1 MNSEL
6 SSYFRKYLPTDNS
19 STCLVLNEGA
29 GKTVARIIDDLGI
42 PPEEPKIIMINREAS
57 SRENKRW
64 GSVRPFSRRLGW
76 LI

>member
-29 GKTVARIIDDLGI
+29 GKIVARIIDDLGI
-42 PPEEPKIIMINREAS
+42 PPEEPQIIMINPEAS
-57 SRENKRW
+57 SREHVLN
-64 GSVRPFSRRLGW
+64 LGG
-76 LI
+76 

>member
-42 PPEEPKIIMINREAS
+42 PPEEPQIIMINREAS
-57 SRENKRW
+57 SREHLLKDGDLLGLFPVAW
-64 GSVRPFSRRLGW
+64 GG
-76 LI
+76 